1 MNNYEVL
8 YILSDKQE
16 SEARAALIKKY
27 QELVASYGE
36 VEVKEWGSRKLEY
49 PIQTKISGKHLTG
62 YYVLMKFVAPPELP
76 AELERQMRI
85 SDDVLR
91 FMIERV

>member
-1 MNNYEVL
+1 MNNYEIL
-8 YILSDKQE
+8 YILSDKQDAD
-16 SEARAALIKKY
+16 ARKALVEKFKT
-27 QELVASYGE
+27 LVAANGE
-36 VEVKEWGSRKLEY
+36 VTVDEWGSRKLEY
-49 PIQTKISGKHLTG
+49 PIQTKISGKHFTG

-76 AELERQMRI
+76 AEIERQMRI